1 MDFGDAIVVGLPLVL
16 IVTGLVE
23 WFKQAGVQGN
33 SLRIVSLVIGL
44 VLGVGYQLSLAVP
57 VDFAGWFGAVV
68 YGLAL
73 GLVASGVYD
82 AASDIAGKLK

>member
-33 SLRIVSLVIGL
+33 ALRVVSLVIGL

-82 AASDIAGKLK
+82 AATDIVKKMK